1 MQWLCVNFFR
11 GGGGGGIQICILESK
26 NISLLKSRS
35 LNLEN
40 PLKSIFGLSIS
51 FISLNHLFE
60 SKESDI
66 NHSFNLGLY
75 HRHTHLVKGRLV
87 YEPKTSVKKMKQAA
101 IDFQELT
108 TTNTGTCKMS
118 WKFFSS
124 VWTVLNTVKIKLTI
138 TSVNLQTR
146 KIKKGLERKKLTKFV
161 SICEQSKMKDSVIF
175 FMWKKYRWIELKET
189 IHSCIIYKPK

>member
-1 MQWLCVNFFR
+1 MTLCTFFL
-11 GGGGGGIQICILESK
+11 GGGEGGSK
-26 NISLLKSRS
+26 SGF
-35 LNLEN
+35 LNL
-40 PLKSIFGLSIS
+40 KTFHF
-51 FISLNHLFE
+51 FIEIQEFELRESTKINFWTFHFFHLFE

-87 YEPKTSVKKMKQAA
+87 YEPKTSVKKMKQTA

-138 TSVNLQTR
+138 TSINLQTR
-146 KIKKGLERKKLTKFV
+146 KIKKGLERNKLTKFV

-175 FMWKKYRWIELKET
+175 FMWKKHCWIELKET